1 MSKEMREQIN
11 NVKNFGQFL
20 NENKETKMEYVIVD
34 MTDGSKYPFYDK
46 GSNSFFRDLPF
57 ATFFKSLD
65 RAEKVLKLTQQ
76 KHQDKNLQILNVDDV
91 DINMGWR

>member
-1 MSKEMREQIN
+1 MSKEMRKQIN
-11 NVKNFGQFL
+11 KVKNFGQFL
-20 NENKETKMEYVIVD
+20 NEDKEDKMEYVIVD
-34 MTDGSKYPFYDK
+34 MTSGSKYPFYDK

-65 RAEKVLKLTQQ
+65 RCEKVLKLTQT
-76 KHQDKNLQILNVDDV
+76 KHPDKKLEVKNVDDV